1 MSQNILYLQC
11 QERPRNDEKGGRREK
26 KTRGGGREETE
37 AREGGKFHT
46 VCLLFFTLRENSM
59 TQSDGRATVLES
71 LNSDTGDDKNPLGVV
86 YVCSLYLRA
95 KKELCLRREDRR

>member
-26 KTRGGGREETE
+26 KTRGG
-37 AREGGKFHT
+37 KFHT

-59 TQSDGRATVLES
+59 TQSDGRATVLAS